1 MAGGRRFSGR
11 REIERADSAA
21 SEFRRR
27 RALHARRP
35 SGGRLTR
42 PQRMGCDQEVV
53 DTSILESI
61 WEIIVLAAQRFNQL
75 LQLTPKGFA
84 SRLASRRDDHADF

>member
-1 MAGGRRFSGR
+1 
-11 REIERADSAA
+11 
-21 SEFRRR
+21 
-27 RALHARRP
+27 
-35 SGGRLTR
+35 
-42 PQRMGCDQEVV
+42 MGCDQEVV